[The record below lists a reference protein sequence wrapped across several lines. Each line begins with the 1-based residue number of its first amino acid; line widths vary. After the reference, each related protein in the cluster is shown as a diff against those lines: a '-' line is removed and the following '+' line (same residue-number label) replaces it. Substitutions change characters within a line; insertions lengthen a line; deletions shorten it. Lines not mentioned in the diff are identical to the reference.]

1 MDEWKPRQSDIDW
14 TREHLNSISEGGH
27 WVIPSAGGSIFT
39 FYHTTKTYEA
49 IVNATHAP
57 EMHVALQTMTVLEE
71 LGYKAGSLLVDSDG
85 SLIQSHM
92 HKFQKENM

>member
-1 MDEWKPRQSDIDW
+1 MDWKPRQSDIDW
-14 TREHLNSISEGGH
+14 TKEHIDSINEGGR

-57 EMHVALQTMTVLEE
+57 EIDVAMMTMTVLKE
-71 LGYKAGSLLVDSDG
+71 LGYGASSMVFDAEG
-85 SLIQSHM
+85 SLIQS
-92 HKFQKENM
+92 KIREFQEENS

>member
-14 TREHLNSISEGGH
+14 TREHINSIREGGH

-39 FYHTTKTYEA
+39 FHHSNKTYEA

-57 EMHVALQTMTVLEE
+57 EMHVAMQTMTVLKE
-71 LGYKAGSLLVDSDG
+71 LGYEASSVLVDGDG
-85 SLIQSHM
+85 SLVQSNIS
-92 HKFQKENM
+92 KFQNENL

>member
-1 MDEWKPRQSDIDW
+1 MDWKPRQSDIDW
-14 TREHLNSISEGGH
+14 TKEHIDSINEGGR

-57 EMHVALQTMTVLEE
+57 EMNVAMQTMTVLKE
-71 LGYKAGSLLVDSDG
+71 LGYEASSLVVDADG
-85 SLIQSHM
+85 SLIQSTIRE
-92 HKFQKENM
+92 FQEENA

>member
-1 MDEWKPRQSDIDW
+1 MDWKPRQSDIDW
-14 TREHLNSISEGGH
+14 TKEHIDGISEGGR

-57 EMHVALQTMTVLEE
+57 EIDVAMMTMTVLKE
-71 LGYKAGSLLVDSDG
+71 LGYEASSMVFDAEG
-85 SLIQSHM
+85 SLIQS
-92 HKFQKENM
+92 KIREFQEENS